1 MQVLCRKE
9 KNFYNL
15 LTLGFASDAES
26 GNKSEYECR
35 RSPSRRS
42 RETAREC
49 TEESALID
57 GFSHALCDKIAE
69 SRQRYRRSRSREINK
84 MTVNSYRAEEDA
96 RNYVSDKDARGSKSR
111 SVDQYLCDG
120 AKRASDEKSP
130 QVW

>member
-42 RETAREC
+42 RETSRER
-49 TEESALID
+49 TEKSALVD
-57 GFSHALCDKIAE
+57 SLPHSLCDKIAE
-69 SRQRYRRSRSREINK
+69 SRKRHRRSRSREIDK
-84 MTVNSYRAEEDA
+84 TTVDSYRAEEDA
-96 RNYVSDKDARGSKSR
+96 RNNVPDKDARGSKSR
-111 SVDQYLCDG
+111 SVDQDLCNG

>member
-49 TEESALID
+49 TEESALVN
-57 GFSHALCDKIAE
+57 SLPHSLCDQITE

-84 MTVNSYRAEEDA
+84 TTVNSYRAEKYA
-96 RNYVSDKDARGSKSR
+96 CNYVSDKDACGSKSR
-111 SVDQYLCDG
+111 SVDQDLCNG